1 MVKKYSSFISDKNF
15 DLTNVIEY
23 SILKDNYNT
32 DKIFSLL
39 DQATNRNIKMFC
51 ILDKY
56 IYDVKTYLNKNVKI
70 ISTIDFPEGNMK
82 QKERIKSVT
91 NSIISD
97 ADEIDLCI
105 KNNLFKNNKKR
116 EKLIDE
122 LQEISDIC
130 HRNGKIFKIIIN
142 LNDFLYDEIKTL
154 ASSSVEIGVDY
165 IQTSTAQETDFK
177 KATFLKKILPD
188 HINLKITGQIR
199 DVSQVKQ
206 YLTLGRNTRI
216 GTSSLII

>member
-56 IYDVKTYLNKNVKI
+56 IYDVKTYLDKNVKI

>member
-1 MVKKYSSFISDKNF
+1 MVKKYSSFISNKNF

-56 IYDVKTYLNKNVKI
+56 IYDVKTYLDKNIKI

>member
-56 IYDVKTYLNKNVKI
+56 IYDVKTYLDKNIKI

-91 NSIISD
+91 NSIVSD